1 MTHAR
6 TRIWLSAA
14 MALLALSLCTAAARG
29 ATVSGTARISG
40 GPNALDLPFSDS
52 GSDVSINRSSSITG
66 MGGGTLL
73 GTVFVDGADDG
84 TFRVSAFGQGTH
96 ANESRFLFTELI
108 SNTAAADQLFRLN
121 FLVNAGKLETRVYET
136 VPGPGKFLEAG
147 YAITIRFGGATV
159 FSSSALLHQVGVSGD
174 TTNATLSQSGTS
186 LNGVLQHY
194 ETIAPDSWRYSW
206 DSFASAVDLGILA
219 PGASATLDYEILAF
233 GNGVF
238 CPSGCG
244 STLASIGDP
253 LQLSSMSSIGGPDT
267 IAAVAV
273 PEPETYVLMLLG
285 LGAVAW
291 TRMAHARRASSKV
304 R

>member
-1 MTHAR
+1 MTHA
-6 TRIWLSAA
+6 RIWLSAA
-14 MALLALSLCTAAARG
+14 MAVLVLSLCTAAARG

-40 GPNALDLPFSDS
+40 GPNALDLPFSDG
-52 GSDVSINRSSSITG
+52 GSDVSINRTSSITG
-66 MGGGTLL
+66 SGGGTVL
-73 GTVFVDGADDG
+73 GRVIVDGADDG
-84 TFRVSAFGQGTH
+84 TFQVSEFGQGTH

-108 SNTAAADQLFRLN
+108 SNTAAIDQLFRLD

-136 VPGPGKFLEAG
+136 VPAAGQFLEAG
-147 YAITIRFGGATV
+147 YGITIRFGGATV
-159 FSSSALLHQVGVSGD
+159 FSSSALLHQVGLNDV
-174 TTNATLSQSGTS
+174 TTTATLSQSGTS
-186 LNGVLQHY
+186 LAGVLEQY

-206 DSFASAVDLGILA
+206 NAFSSTVDLGILT

-253 LQLSSMSSIGGPDT
+253 LHLSSLGGPGT

-273 PEPETYVLMLLG
+273 PEPETFVLMLLG
-285 LGAVAW
+285 LAAVAW
-291 TRMAHARRASSKV
+291 TGKAHAQRASSKM